1 MNTIQEFNYDSADR
15 LIKYDVNDY
24 FKLVH
29 NKYYKNINIEFM
41 EYFLSL
47 VSQEDTFCVNQD
59 KLQEYKVLNN
69 IDTSQ
74 KILRSLEKFNLKEN
88 LDYRVANV
96 GQPVQQGGISIK
108 KVYTLTPHAFKLCLI
123 RAKNS
128 FEYADYYLMLEKVFY
143 YYREY
148 QNQYQTKLLSM
159 KDDKIDRL
167 LEENK
172 LQTQQMKDQSKQMKD
187 QNKQIEELLNYGRT
201 TSTKLDAVQVEL
213 HETNEKLDDM
223 QEELLETSEKLD
235 EVQENFDDLQEAVG
249 EIKNAFEDT
258 DNRSV
263 PNPKSEKDRSEFVLL
278 QYKANINKFKFL
290 RGMKEY
296 NDKKIENQY
305 EDEYNLIVR
314 DYNANPMQLFKKFKE
329 IVTEEYKKAKIEIKN
344 NNQLKGKKMRL
355 KREAEKIKFNAT
367 NLELKNNYTLD
378 NLLDKLKLIS
388 ELKFKDYK
396 EVTNDIEIP

>member
-1 MNTIQEFNYDSADR
+1 MSTIQEFNYDLADR

-47 VSQEDTFCVNQD
+47 IPQEDTFCVEQE
-59 KLQEYKVLNN
+59 KLQEYKVINN

-96 GQPVQQGGISIK
+96 GQPVQQGGVSIK
-108 KVYTLTPHAFKLCLI
+108 KVYTLTPYAFKLCLI

-159 KDDKIDRL
+159 KDDKIDEQTKKIDEL
-167 LEENK
+167 LKETK
-172 LQTQQMKDQSKQMKD
+172 GQT
-187 QNKQIEELLNYGRT
+187 KQIEELLNYGRT
-201 TSTKLDAVQVEL
+201 TNEKLDEVQEEL
-213 HETNEKLDDM
+213 QETNEKLDD
-223 QEELLETSEKLD
+223 
-235 EVQENFDDLQEAVG
+235 VQEHFDDLLDAVG

-258 DNRSV
+258 ANRSV

-314 DYNANPMQLFKKFKE
+314 DYNANPMQLFKKFKC
-329 IVTEEYKKAKIEIKN
+329 IVQEEYKQAKRDIKN
-344 NNQLKGKKMRL
+344 NNHLKGKKMRL

-378 NLLDKLKLIS
+378 DLLYKLKIIS

-396 EVTNDIEIP
+396 EVTTDIEIL